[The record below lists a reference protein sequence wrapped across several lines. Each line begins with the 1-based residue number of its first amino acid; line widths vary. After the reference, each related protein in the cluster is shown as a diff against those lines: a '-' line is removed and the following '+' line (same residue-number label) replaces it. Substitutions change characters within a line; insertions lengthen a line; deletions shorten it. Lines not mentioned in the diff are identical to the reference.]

1 MIVVTGGAGF
11 IGSQLVA
18 GLNKIGREDIL
29 VVDDLKDGKKF
40 ENLVVNKIE
49 DYIDKADF
57 RRLISERNNVFN
69 EIEYVFHQG
78 ACSTTTEWDGQYM
91 MDNNYTYSK
100 ELLHFCLERSIPFIY
115 ASSASVYGVNTKFA
129 EEPENEL
136 PVNVYGYS
144 KLLFDNYVRRFSAD
158 IKSQVVGLRYFNVF
172 GSREAHKKGM
182 ASVVYHFNNQII
194 KEGNELKLFEGS
206 HGYADGEQLRDFI
219 YVNDV
224 VNVNLWMMQHKE
236 VSGIFNVGTGKANS
250 FNDVAR
256 LVVDWHKNG
265 TIKYISFPES
275 LKGSYQ
281 SFTEASLDKLRSVG
295 CDYKFTSL
303 SEGVNSYLDELNSS
317 SSLA

>member
-11 IGSQLVA
+11 IGSQLVS
-18 GLNKIGREDIL
+18 GLNKAGRTDIL

-40 ENLVVNKIE
+40 ENLVVNDIADYMDKTDFRWAIADGDTLCDKIE
-49 DYIDKADF
+49 FI
-57 RRLISERNNVFN
+57 
-69 EIEYVFHQG
+69 FHQG

-91 MDNNYTYSK
+91 MENNYTYSK

-115 ASSASVYGVNTKFA
+115 ASSAAVYGVNTEFS
-129 EEPENEL
+129 EDIENEH

-144 KLLFDNYVRRFSAD
+144 KLLFDNYVRKLKPE

-182 ASVVYHFNNQII
+182 ASVVYHFNNQI
-194 KEGNELKLFEGS
+194 KESNELKLFQGS

-219 YVNDV
+219 FVDDV
-224 VNVNLWMMQHKE
+224 VNINLWMMAHPE

-250 FNDVAR
+250 FNDVAN
-256 LVVDWHKNG
+256 LVIEKHGKG
-265 TIKYISFPES
+265 KLSYIPFPEN

-281 SFTEASLDKLRSVG
+281 SYTEADLEQLRATG
-295 CDYKFTSL
+295 CDYEFTSL
-303 SEGVNSYLDELNSS
+303 EEGVNAYLDELNSNS
-317 SSLA
+317 SVK